1 MVNLKEKVE
10 AVPETV
16 KPRDLLYCPAVLRTL
31 TPALETSENPRQVE
45 LTPGKCVVTTQWKVH
60 AGFDT

>member
-16 KPRDLLYCPAVLRTL
+16 KPRDLLYCPAALRTL
-31 TPALETSENPRQVE
+31 TSVLETSENPRQVK
-45 LTPGKCVVTTQWKVH
+45 LTPGKCAVATQWALH
-60 AGFDT
+60 ARFDT